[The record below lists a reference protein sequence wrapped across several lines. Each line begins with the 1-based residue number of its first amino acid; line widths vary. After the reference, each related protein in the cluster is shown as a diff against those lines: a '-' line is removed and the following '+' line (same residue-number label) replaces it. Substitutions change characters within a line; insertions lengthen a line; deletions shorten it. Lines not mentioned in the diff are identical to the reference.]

1 MRSRIAAG
9 FAWLWRY
16 AVAALILRYSKKRT
30 LRRDREIPASPRAE
44 VWTAALLF
52 GASLAGLAFVAIYVF
67 DDANTQ
73 LLGLSI
79 AVALALVAAALILAA
94 ALVVPQE
101 TLEEPRPDF
110 ATDDTVPSSNG
121 VDGPK
126 TQAGLEFSAHQQ
138 EDVEEAALTL
148 REGVD
153 GVTRR
158 RLLGAAGAAA
168 GVGLGAAALAPLA
181 SLGPA
186 VGDRLSASPWKD
198 GVRLVEE
205 NGMPVK
211 AADLEVGS
219 FLTAFA
225 KGADKENIA
234 ASLAIV
240 RVKPEELELPEDR
253 ADWAPEGI
261 LAFSKICTHAQC
273 AISLFR
279 YPLFAERSPGPA
291 LVCPCHYSTFNVLD
305 GGERIFGPAVRPLP
319 QLPLRIED
327 GFLVAAGPFSG
338 AVGASWGR
346 VKEED

>member
-1 MRSRIAAG
+1 MRARVAAVL
-9 FAWLWRY
+9 AWLWRY
-16 AVAALILRYSKKRT
+16 LVAGVVLRVSKKRT
-30 LRRDREIPASPRAE
+30 LRREVDLPASPKAE
-44 VWTAALLF
+44 TWTAALLF
-52 GASLAGLAFVAIYVF
+52 AAALAGLAFVAIYAF

-94 ALVVPQE
+94 SLVVPQE
-101 TLEEPRPDF
+101 TLEEPRPPF
-110 ATDDTVPSSNG
+110 AD

-126 TQAGLEFSAHQQ
+126 SADTERFSAHQQ
-138 EDVEEAALTL
+138 GDPVEEAALTF
-148 REGVD
+148 REGSD

-158 RLLGAAGAAA
+158 RLLKAAGGAAGL
-168 GVGLGAAALAPLA
+168 GIGAAALAPLA

-186 VGDRLSASPWKD
+186 VGDRLGASPWKD

-225 KGADKENIA
+225 EGADKEQLA
-234 ASLAIV
+234 TSLAVV
-240 RVKPEELELPEDR
+240 RVKPGELELPADR

-279 YPLFAERSPGPA
+279 YPAFAERSPGPA

-319 QLPLRIED
+319 QLPLRIEG

-346 VKEED
+346 VREEE

>member
-1 MRSRIAAG
+1 MRSRIAA
-9 FAWLWRY
+9 FFVWALRY
-16 AVAALILRYSKKRT
+16 AVAALVLLFSRRRIV
-30 LRRDREIPASPRAE
+30 RRDREVPADAGAE
-44 VWTAALLF
+44 TWTAALLF
-52 GASLAGLAFVAIYVF
+52 AAALAGLAFVAIYAF
-67 DDANTQ
+67 DDADTQ

-94 ALVVPQE
+94 GLVVPQE
-101 TLEEPRPDF
+101 TLEESRPPF
-110 ATDDTVPSSNG
+110 ADPDDDP
-121 VDGPK
+121 
-126 TQAGLEFSAHQQ
+126 Q
-138 EDVEEAALTL
+138 EGVEEAALTF
-148 REGVD
+148 REGSD

-158 RLLGAAGAAA
+158 RLLKAAGGAA
-168 GVGLGAAALAPLA
+168 GVGIGAAALAPLA

-186 VGDRLSASPWKD
+186 VGDRLAASPWKD

-205 NGMPVK
+205 NGMAVK

-225 KGADKENIA
+225 QGADKEQLA
-234 ASLAIV
+234 TSLAVV
-240 RVKPEELELPEDR
+240 RVQPDELELPEDR

-327 GFLVAAGPFSG
+327 GVLVAAGPFSG
-338 AVGASWGR
+338 AVGASWSR
-346 VKEED
+346 VREES

>member
-1 MRSRIAAG
+1 MKTIWRWLMAG
-9 FAWLWRY
+9 
-16 AVAALILRYSKKRT
+16 VVLRLSKRRT
-30 LRRDREIPASPRAE
+30 VHRERDLPASTGAE
-44 VWTAALLF
+44 TWTAILLF
-52 GASLAGLAFVAIYVF
+52 AAALAGLAFVAIYAF
-67 DDANTQ
+67 ADANTQ

-79 AVALALVAAALILAA
+79 AVALALLAVALILAA
-94 ALVVPQE
+94 ARVVPQE

-110 ATDDTVPSSNG
+110 ADD

-126 TQAGLEFSAHQQ
+126 SHDMGGFSAHQQ
-138 EDVEEAALTL
+138 EGVEGAALAL

-168 GVGLGAAALAPLA
+168 GVGLGAAALVPLA

-211 AADLEVGS
+211 VEDLEVGS

-225 KGADKENIA
+225 DGADKEQLA
-234 ASLAIV
+234 TSLAVV
-240 RVKPEELELPEDR
+240 RVKPEELELPPDR

-273 AISLFR
+273 AVSLFR

-291 LVCPCHYSTFNVLD
+291 LVCPCHYSTFDVLRA
-305 GGERIFGPAVRPLP
+305 GERIFGPAVRPLP
-319 QLPLRIED
+319 QLPLRIEGD
-327 GFLVAAGPFSG
+327 VLVAAGPLSG

-346 VKEED
+346 VREEG

>member
-1 MRSRIAAG
+1 MKTI
-9 FAWLWRY
+9 WRY
-16 AVAALILRYSKKRT
+16 LVAGVLLRFSKKRT
-30 LRRDREIPASPRAE
+30 VRRDRELPASTRAE
-44 VWTAALLF
+44 TWTAILLF
-52 GASLAGLAFVAIYVF
+52 GATLAALAFVAIYAF
-67 DDANTQ
+67 ADADTQ

-79 AVALALVAAALILAA
+79 AVALALIAAALILAA
-94 ALVVPQE
+94 SLVVPQE

-110 ATDDTVPSSNG
+110 AQPKDD

-126 TQAGLEFSAHQQ
+126 THDIRGFSAHQP
-138 EDVEEAALTL
+138 EEEAALTL
-148 REGVD
+148 REGTD

-158 RLLGAAGAAA
+158 RLLGTAGAAA
-168 GVGLGAAALAPLA
+168 GVGLGAAALVPLA

-186 VGDRLSASPWKD
+186 VGDRLAESPWKD

-205 NGMPVK
+205 NGMAVK
-211 AADLEVGS
+211 ESDLEVGS

-225 KGADKENIA
+225 QGADKEGLA
-234 ASLAIV
+234 TSLAVV
-240 RVKPEELELPEDR
+240 RVRPEELELPEDR

-327 GFLVAAGPFSG
+327 GVLVAAGPLSG
-338 AVGASWGR
+338 AVGASWGKVR
-346 VKEED
+346 EEG

>member
-1 MRSRIAAG
+1 VKTI
-9 FAWLWRY
+9 WRY
-16 AVAALILRYSKKRT
+16 LVAGIVLRYSKKRT
-30 LRRDREIPASPRAE
+30 VRRDRELPADARAE
-44 VWTAALLF
+44 TWTAVLLF
-52 GASLAGLAFVAIYVF
+52 GAALAALAFVAIYAF

-94 ALVVPQE
+94 SLVVPQE
-101 TLEEPRPDF
+101 TLEEPRPRF
-110 ATDDTVPSSNG
+110 ADPDD

-126 TQAGLEFSAHQQ
+126 SPDIEDFSAHQQ
-138 EDVEEAALTL
+138 EGVERAALTL
-148 REGVD
+148 REGSD

-158 RLLGAAGAAA
+158 RLLKAAGGAA
-168 GVGLGAAALAPLA
+168 GVGIGAAALAPLA

-186 VGDRLSASPWKD
+186 VGDRLGASPWKD
-198 GVRLVEE
+198 GVSLVEE
-205 NGMPVK
+205 NGMAVK
-211 AADLEVGS
+211 ATDLEVGS

-225 KGADKENIA
+225 KGADKDQLA
-234 ASLAIV
+234 TSLVVV
-240 RVKPEELELPEDR
+240 RVRPEELELPEDR
-253 ADWAPEGI
+253 AAWAPEGI

-305 GGERIFGPAVRPLP
+305 GGERIFGPAVRALP

-327 GFLVAAGPFSG
+327 GYLVAAGPFSG

-346 VKEED
+346 VREEE

>member
-16 AVAALILRYSKKRT
+16 ALAALILRYSKKRT
-30 LRRDREIPASPRAE
+30 LRRDREIPASPCAE
-44 VWTAALLF
+44 TWTAALLF

-94 ALVVPQE
+94 SLVVPQE
-101 TLEEPRPDF
+101 TLEEPRPQF
-110 ATDDTVPSSNG
+110 ADPDD

-126 TQAGLEFSAHQQ
+126 SPDIEGFSAHQQ
-138 EDVEEAALTL
+138 EGVEEAALTL
-148 REGVD
+148 RDGVD

-168 GVGLGAAALAPLA
+168 GVGIGAAALAPLA

-186 VGDRLSASPWKD
+186 VGDRLGASPWKD

-225 KGADKENIA
+225 QGTDKENLA
-234 ASLAIV
+234 SSLAVV
-240 RVKPEELELPEDR
+240 RVKPEELELPDGR

-305 GGERIFGPAVRPLP
+305 GGERIFGPAVRALP

-346 VKEED
+346 VEEED

>member
-1 MRSRIAAG
+1 MKTI
-9 FAWLWRY
+9 WRY
-16 AVAALILRYSKKRT
+16 LVAGIVLRYSKKRT
-30 LRRDREIPASPRAE
+30 VRRERELPASPRAE
-44 VWTAALLF
+44 ALTAILLFAAAL
-52 GASLAGLAFVAIYVF
+52 AALAFVAIYAF

-79 AVALALVAAALILAA
+79 AVALALIAAALILAA
-94 ALVVPQE
+94 SLVVPQE
-101 TLEEPRPDF
+101 TLEEKRPDF
-110 ATDDTVPSSNG
+110 AQPEAE
-121 VDGPK
+121 P
-126 TQAGLEFSAHQQ
+126 
-138 EDVEEAALTL
+138 DVEDATLTL

-158 RLLGAAGAAA
+158 RLLGTAGAAA
-168 GVGLGAAALAPLA
+168 GIGLGAAALVPLA

-186 VGDRLSASPWKD
+186 VGDRLAESPWKD
-198 GVRLVEE
+198 GVALVEE
-205 NGMPVK
+205 NGMAVK
-211 AADLEVGS
+211 AEDLEVGS

-225 KGADKENIA
+225 KGADKEGLA
-234 ASLAIV
+234 TSLVVV
-240 RVKPEELELPEDR
+240 RVRPEELELPADR

-319 QLPLRIED
+319 QLPLRIE
-327 GFLVAAGPFSG
+327 GGALVAAGPLSG
-338 AVGASWGR
+338 EVGASWGR
-346 VKEED
+346 VREED

>member
-1 MRSRIAAG
+1 MRRRFAATIG
-9 FAWLWRY
+9 WAWRY
-16 AVAALILRYSKKRT
+16 AVAGIVLRYSNRRT
-30 LRRDREIPASPRAE
+30 VRRDRELPASTRAE
-44 VWTAALLF
+44 TWTAILLF
-52 GASLAGLAFVAIYVF
+52 AATLAALAFVAIYAF
-67 DDANTQ
+67 ADANTQ

-79 AVALALVAAALILAA
+79 AVALALIAAALILAA
-94 ALVVPQE
+94 SLVVPQE
-101 TLEEPRPDF
+101 TLEEPRPEF
-110 ATDDTVPSSNG
+110 ARPNHD

-126 TQAGLEFSAHQQ
+126 TRHIGKFSARQH
-138 EDVEEAALTL
+138 EEAALTV

-158 RLLGAAGAAA
+158 GLLGAAGAAA
-168 GVGLGAAALAPLA
+168 GVGLGAAALVPLA

-186 VGDRLSASPWKD
+186 VGNRLAESPWKD
-198 GVRLVEE
+198 GVALVEE
-205 NGMPVK
+205 NGMAVK
-211 AADLEVGS
+211 VEDLAVGS

-225 KGADKENIA
+225 KGADKEGLA
-234 ASLAIV
+234 TSLAVV
-240 RVKPEELELPEDR
+240 RVRPEELELPEDR

-305 GGERIFGPAVRPLP
+305 GGQRIFGPAVRPLP

-327 GFLVAAGPFSG
+327 GALVAAGPLSG
-338 AVGASWGR
+338 EVGASWGR
-346 VKEED
+346 VREES

>member
-1 MRSRIAAG
+1 MRGRVVTVLG
-9 FAWLWRY
+9 WVWRY
-16 AVAALILRYSKKRT
+16 TLAAFVLLFSRRRTVKRE
-30 LRRDREIPASPRAE
+30 RELPANTRAE
-44 VWTAALLF
+44 TWTAALLF
-52 GASLAGLAFVAIYVF
+52 AAALAGLAFVAIYAF

-94 ALVVPQE
+94 SLVVPQE
-101 TLEEPRPDF
+101 TLEEPRPSF
-110 ATDDTVPSSNG
+110 ADPTEEEENV
-121 VDGPK
+121 
-126 TQAGLEFSAHQQ
+126 
-138 EDVEEAALTL
+138 EDAALTL

-153 GVTRR
+153 GVTRH
-158 RLLGAAGAAA
+158 RLLKAAGGAA

-186 VGDRLSASPWKD
+186 VGDRLGASPWKD

-205 NGMPVK
+205 NGVPVK

-225 KGADKENIA
+225 QGADKEQLA
-234 ASLAIV
+234 TSLAVV
-240 RVKPEELELPEDR
+240 RVQPEELELPEDR

-305 GGERIFGPAVRPLP
+305 GGERIFGPAVRALP

-327 GFLVAAGPFSG
+327 GLLVAAGPFSG

-346 VKEED
+346 VREEE

>member
-1 MRSRIAAG
+1 MKTI
-9 FAWLWRY
+9 WRY
-16 AVAALILRYSKKRT
+16 LVAGVILRFSKQRT
-30 LRRDREIPASPRAE
+30 VRRDRELPASTKAE
-44 VWTAALLF
+44 TWTAVLLF
-52 GASLAGLAFVAIYVF
+52 GAALAGLAFVAIYAF
-67 DDANTQ
+67 ADADTQ

-79 AVALALVAAALILAA
+79 AVALALIAAALILAA
-94 ALVVPQE
+94 SLVVPQE
-101 TLEEPRPDF
+101 TLEEKRPRF
-110 ATDDTVPSSNG
+110 ARPE
-121 VDGPK
+121 PEPE
-126 TQAGLEFSAHQQ
+126 A
-138 EDVEEAALTL
+138 DVEGAALTL

-158 RLLGAAGAAA
+158 KLLGAAGAAA
-168 GVGLGAAALAPLA
+168 GVGLGAAALVPLA

-186 VGDRLSASPWKD
+186 VGDRLAESPWKD

-205 NGMPVK
+205 NGMAVK
-211 AADLEVGS
+211 ASDLEVGS

-225 KGADKENIA
+225 EGADKEGLA
-234 ASLAIV
+234 TSLAVV
-240 RVKPEELELPEDR
+240 RVRPEELELPEDR

-305 GGERIFGPAVRPLP
+305 GGQRIFGPAVRPLP

-327 GFLVAAGPFSG
+327 GALVAAGPLSG

-346 VKEED
+346 VKEES

>member
-1 MRSRIAAG
+1 MRARLAAAV
-9 FAWLWRY
+9 AWLWRFALA
-16 AVAALILRYSKKRT
+16 AVVLRFSRERT
-30 LRRDREIPASPRAE
+30 VRRERELPASTRAE
-44 VWTAALLF
+44 TWTAILLF
-52 GASLAGLAFVAIYVF
+52 AAAFAGLAFVAIYAF

-79 AVALALVAAALILAA
+79 AVALALIAAALILAA
-94 ALVVPQE
+94 SLVVPQE
-101 TLEEPRPDF
+101 TLEEPRPNF
-110 ATDDTVPSSNG
+110 AQPAA
-121 VDGPK
+121 VD
-126 TQAGLEFSAHQQ
+126 
-138 EDVEEAALTL
+138 DVEEAALTV

-158 RLLGAAGAAA
+158 KLLGAAGAAA

-186 VGDRLSASPWKD
+186 VGDRLAASPWKD
-198 GVRLVEE
+198 GVALVEE
-205 NGMPVK
+205 NGMAVK

-225 KGADKENIA
+225 QGADKEQLA
-234 ASLAIV
+234 TSLAVV
-240 RVKPEELELPEDR
+240 RVKPEELELPADR

-319 QLPLRIED
+319 QLPLRIE
-327 GFLVAAGPFSG
+327 GGALLAAGPLSG
-338 AVGASWGR
+338 EVGASWGR
-346 VKEED
+346 VREES

>member
-1 MRSRIAAG
+1 MRRRLAAAL
-9 FAWLWRY
+9 AWLWRY
-16 AVAALILRYSKKRT
+16 AVAALVLRASRRRT
-30 LRRDREIPASPRAE
+30 GYRERELPASPRAE
-44 VWTAALLF
+44 TLTAALLF
-52 GASLAGLAFVAIYVF
+52 AACLAGLAFVAIYAF

-79 AVALALVAAALILAA
+79 AVALGLIAAALILAA
-94 ALVVPQE
+94 AAVVPQE
-101 TLEEPRPDF
+101 TLEEERPRF
-110 ATDDTVPSSNG
+110 ADPE
-121 VDGPK
+121 
-126 TQAGLEFSAHQQ
+126 Q
-138 EDVEEAALTL
+138 EEAPVEDSAFAL
-148 REGVD
+148 REGID

-168 GVGLGAAALAPLA
+168 GVGLGAAALVPLA

-186 VGDRLSASPWKD
+186 VGNRLAASPWKD

-211 AADLEVGS
+211 ADDLAVGS

-225 KGADKENIA
+225 EGADKEGLA
-234 ASLAIV
+234 TSLAVV
-240 RVKPEELELPEDR
+240 RVRPEELELPEER

-273 AISLFR
+273 AVSLFR

-327 GFLVAAGPFSG
+327 GALVAAGPLSG

-346 VKEED
+346 VREEG

>member
-1 MRSRIAAG
+1 MRRRAAAVL
-9 FAWLWRY
+9 AWVWRY
-16 AVAALILRYSKKRT
+16 VVAGAVLRVSRRRT
-30 LRRDREIPASPRAE
+30 IHRERELPASTRAE
-44 VWTAALLF
+44 TGTAALLF
-52 GASLAGLAFVAIYVF
+52 AAALAGLAFVAIYAF

-79 AVALALVAAALILAA
+79 AVSLALVAAALILAA
-94 ALVVPQE
+94 ARVVPQE

-110 ATDDTVPSSNG
+110 S

-126 TQAGLEFSAHQQ
+126 SADIERFSAHQQ
-138 EDVEEAALTL
+138 EEVEAAALTL
-148 REGVD
+148 REGTD

-158 RLLGAAGAAA
+158 GLLGAAGAAA
-168 GVGLGAAALAPLA
+168 GIGLGAAALVPLA

-186 VGDRLSASPWKD
+186 VGGRLAASPWKD
-198 GVRLVEE
+198 GVALVEE
-205 NGMPVK
+205 NGIAVK
-211 AADLEVGS
+211 AEDLEVGS

-225 KGADKENIA
+225 KGADKEQLA
-234 ASLAIV
+234 TSLAVV
-240 RVKPEELELPEDR
+240 RVAPDELELPADR

-273 AISLFR
+273 AVSLFR

-327 GFLVAAGPFSG
+327 GVLVAAGPLSG

-346 VKEED
+346 VREEG

>member
-1 MRSRIAAG
+1 MRRRLLGA

-16 AVAALILRYSKKRT
+16 AVAGLLLRFSKKRT
-30 LRRDREIPASPRAE
+30 SHRERELPASGRSE
-44 VWTAALLF
+44 VLTAALLF
-52 GASLAGLAFVAIYVF
+52 AASLAGLAFVAIYAF

-79 AVALALVAAALILAA
+79 AVALGLIAAALILAA
-94 ALVVPQE
+94 AQVVPQE
-101 TLEEPRPDF
+101 TLEEERPPF
-110 ATDDTVPSSNG
+110 ADPE
-121 VDGPK
+121 
-126 TQAGLEFSAHQQ
+126 Q
-138 EDVEEAALTL
+138 EEASVEDPAFTL
-148 REGVD
+148 REGID

-168 GVGLGAAALAPLA
+168 GVGLGAAALVPLA

-186 VGDRLSASPWKD
+186 VGDRLAASPWKD

-211 AADLEVGS
+211 ADDLAVGS

-225 KGADKENIA
+225 EGADKEQLA
-234 ASLAIV
+234 TSLAVV
-240 RVKPEELELPEDR
+240 RVRPEELELPDDR
-253 ADWAPEGI
+253 AHWAPEGI

-327 GFLVAAGPFSG
+327 GTLVAAGPLSG

-346 VKEED
+346 VREEG

>member
-9 FAWLWRY
+9 FSWLWRY
-16 AVAALILRYSKKRT
+16 ALAALILRYSKKRT

-44 VWTAALLF
+44 TWTAALLF
-52 GASLAGLAFVAIYVF
+52 GAALAGLAFVAIYAF

-79 AVALALVAAALILAA
+79 AVALALAAAALILAA
-94 ALVVPQE
+94 SLVVPQE
-101 TLEEPRPDF
+101 TLEEPRPPF
-110 ATDDTVPSSNG
+110 ADPDD

-126 TQAGLEFSAHQQ
+126 TGLSDGFSAHQQ
-138 EDVEEAALTL
+138 EGVEEAALTL

-168 GVGLGAAALAPLA
+168 GVGIGAAALAPLA

-186 VGDRLSASPWKD
+186 VGDRLGASPWKD

-205 NGMPVK
+205 NGVPVK

-225 KGADKENIA
+225 QGADKEQLA
-234 ASLAIV
+234 TSLAVV
-240 RVKPEELELPEDR
+240 RVKPEELELPDDR

-305 GGERIFGPAVRPLP
+305 GGERIFGPAVRALP

-346 VKEED
+346 VKEEE

>member
-1 MRSRIAAG
+1 VKRI
-9 FAWLWRY
+9 WRY
-16 AVAALILRYSKKRT
+16 LVAGVLLRFSTKRT
-30 LRRDREIPASPRAE
+30 VRRDRELPASTRAE
-44 VWTAALLF
+44 TWTAILLF
-52 GASLAGLAFVAIYVF
+52 AAALAGLAFVAIYAF
-67 DDANTQ
+67 DEADTQ

-79 AVALALVAAALILAA
+79 AVALALIAAALILAA
-94 ALVVPQE
+94 SLVVPQE
-101 TLEEPRPDF
+101 TLEEERPRF
-110 ATDDTVPSSNG
+110 AQPE
-121 VDGPK
+121 PEPE
-126 TQAGLEFSAHQQ
+126 A
-138 EDVEEAALTL
+138 DVEDATLTV

-158 RLLGAAGAAA
+158 KLLGTAGAAA
-168 GVGLGAAALAPLA
+168 GVGLGAAALVPLA

-186 VGDRLSASPWKD
+186 VGDRYEDSPWKD

-205 NGMPVK
+205 NGMAVK
-211 AADLEVGS
+211 ASDLEVGS

-225 KGADKENIA
+225 EGADKEQLA
-234 ASLAIV
+234 TSLAVV
-240 RVKPEELELPEDR
+240 RVRPEELELPQDR

-319 QLPLRIED
+319 QLPLRIE
-327 GFLVAAGPFSG
+327 GGVLVAAGPLSG
-338 AVGASWGR
+338 EVGASWGR
-346 VKEED
+346 VKEEG

>member
-1 MRSRIAAG
+1 VKRI
-9 FAWLWRY
+9 WRY
-16 AVAALILRYSKKRT
+16 LVAGVLLRFSKKRT
-30 LRRDREIPASPRAE
+30 VRRDRELPASTRAE
-44 VWTAALLF
+44 TWTAILLF
-52 GASLAGLAFVAIYVF
+52 AAALAGLAFVAIYAF
-67 DDANTQ
+67 DEADTQ

-79 AVALALVAAALILAA
+79 AVALALIAAALILAA
-94 ALVVPQE
+94 SLVVPQE
-101 TLEEPRPDF
+101 TLEEERPRF
-110 ATDDTVPSSNG
+110 AQPE
-121 VDGPK
+121 PEPE
-126 TQAGLEFSAHQQ
+126 A
-138 EDVEEAALTL
+138 DVEDATLTV

-158 RLLGAAGAAA
+158 KLLGTAGAAA
-168 GVGLGAAALAPLA
+168 GVGLGAAALVPLA

-186 VGDRLSASPWKD
+186 VGDRYEASPWKD

-205 NGMPVK
+205 NGMAVK
-211 AADLEVGS
+211 ASDLEVGS

-225 KGADKENIA
+225 EGADKEQLA
-234 ASLAIV
+234 TSLAVV
-240 RVKPEELELPEDR
+240 RVRPEELELPQDR

-319 QLPLRIED
+319 QLPLRIE
-327 GFLVAAGPFSG
+327 GGVLVAAGPLSG
-338 AVGASWGR
+338 EVGASWGR
-346 VKEED
+346 VKEEG

>member
-1 MRSRIAAG
+1 MKTI
-9 FAWLWRY
+9 WRY
-16 AVAALILRYSKKRT
+16 LLAGVILRFSKKRT
-30 LRRDREIPASPRAE
+30 VRRDRELPASAKAE
-44 VWTAALLF
+44 TWTAMLLF
-52 GASLAGLAFVAIYVF
+52 AASLAALAFVAIYAF
-67 DDANTQ
+67 ADANTQ

-79 AVALALVAAALILAA
+79 AVALALIAAALILAA
-94 ALVVPQE
+94 SQVVPQE

-110 ATDDTVPSSNG
+110 AQPDHD

-126 TQAGLEFSAHQQ
+126 TRHIGKFSAHQP
-138 EDVEEAALTL
+138 EEEAALTV
-148 REGVD
+148 REGGD

-158 RLLGAAGAAA
+158 KLLGTAGAAA
-168 GVGLGAAALAPLA
+168 GVGLGAAALVPLA

-186 VGDRLSASPWKD
+186 VGDRLAESPWKD

-205 NGMPVK
+205 NGMAVK
-211 AADLEVGS
+211 ASDLEVGS

-225 KGADKENIA
+225 EGADKEGLA
-234 ASLAIV
+234 TSLAVV
-240 RVKPEELELPEDR
+240 RVRPEELELPEDR

-279 YPLFAERSPGPA
+279 YPLFAEKSPGPA

-305 GGERIFGPAVRPLP
+305 GGKRIFGPAVRPLP

-327 GFLVAAGPFSG
+327 GTLVAAGPLSG
-338 AVGASWGR
+338 EVGASWGR
-346 VKEED
+346 VEEES